1 MYKKYVI
8 LLGIGSLIFLLAN
21 SEPEKEQAF
30 QEMIVQRRG
39 QTVDSVASVQRMV
52 DYTLLEQDYVYHVTE
67 KEYEALLRIVEA
79 EAGGE
84 DEEGK
89 LLVAN
94 VVLNRVRDKRFPD
107 TILEV
112 ILQNSN
118 GEYQFSPVGSGRYD
132 IVNISRET
140 IEVVERALKGEDISK
155 GALYF
160 ASRSLADPEKM
171 QWFDKCLNLVL
182 RHGGHEFF
190 K

>member
-1 MYKKYVI
+1 VYKKYVI

-21 SEPEKEQAF
+21 TEPEKEQAF

-52 DYTLLEQDYVYHVTE
+52 DYTLLEQDYVYQVTE

-94 VVLNRVRDKRFPD
+94 VVLNRVRDKRFPN

-112 ILQNSN
+112 IRQNSD
-118 GEYQFSPVGSGRYD
+118 GEYQFSPVGSGRYET
-132 IVNISRET
+132 VNISRET
-140 IEVVERALKGEDISK
+140 TWVVERALKGEDISK

-160 ASRSLADPEKM
+160 AARSLADPEKM
-171 QWFDKCLNLVL
+171 QWFDECLTFVL